1 MTYQTKSPSPGGEM
15 SCPLVRDHLR
25 SQFCE
30 VIPSTVEALNAI
42 EEKVMAVV
50 TNLACAPDDLL
61 GVSLS
66 LREALANAVVH
77 GNENDP
83 SRRVLV
89 ACFCDCTS
97 DKGLLLVVR
106 DEGPGFDPQAV
117 PDPRGAEEI
126 HSWHGRGIYLMR
138 HFMDEVRYAS
148 EGREI
153 QLRKR
158 RANSRP
164 SQRKENT

>member
-1 MTYQTKSPSPGGEM
+1 MTNSKQPPLLGEGM
-15 SCPLVRDHLR
+15 SCPLVRDNLR

-30 VIPSTVEALNAI
+30 MIPSTVEALNTV
-42 EEKVMAVV
+42 EEKVMTVV
-50 TNLACAPDDLL
+50 GNLPCAPEDLA
-61 GVSLS
+61 GVALS
-66 LREALANAVVH
+66 LREALANAVLH
-77 GNENDP
+77 GNRNDP
-83 SRRVLV
+83 GKRVLV

-138 HFMDEVRYAS
+138 HFMDEVGHV
-148 EGREI
+148 EGGREI

-158 RANSRP
+158 
-164 SQRKENT
+164 KG